1 MLYKTDKKN
10 KIGAV
15 EFKQF
20 TNELATMDRIAKL
33 MGDIDTMP
41 KNCRMQKKTINVT
54 PLYDLPV
61 FYPCND
67 GKYRYPCS
75 DGKWRTYDEIV
86 DEAAHAQHQG
96 MPALPVYAKQGQSP
110 VTRSIVARIRAAVA
124 KALRYGQRKREKGE
138 RE

>member
-1 MLYKTDKKN
+1 MKRDSYKNIFRAEDL
-10 KIGAV
+10 
-15 EFKQF
+15 EQF
-20 TNELATMDRIAKL
+20 RNELATMDRIAKL

-41 KNCRMQKKTINVT
+41 KNYRVQKKTINVT

-96 MPALPVYAKQGQSP
+96 TLALPQQAQQHAPRG
-110 VTRSIVARIRAAVA
+110 IVANIRAAVA
-124 KALRYGQRKREKGE
+124 RALGYGQRKKRGE
-138 RE
+138 REKEKE

>member
-1 MLYKTDKKN
+1 MKQDGYKNIFRAEDF
-10 KIGAV
+10 
-15 EFKQF
+15 EQF
-20 TNELATMDRIAKL
+20 VDELATMDRIAKL

-41 KNCRMQKKTINVT
+41 KNCRVQKKTISVT

-67 GKYRYPCS
+67 GQYRYPCS

-86 DEAAHAQHQG
+86 KEAAHAQCQG
-96 MPALPVYAKQGQSP
+96 MPALPIYARQGQPP
-110 VTRSIVARIRAAVA
+110 VTRSIVANIRTAVA
-124 KALRYGQRKREKGE
+124 KALGYGQRKREKGE

>member
-1 MLYKTDKKN
+1 MKQGDKY

-15 EFKQF
+15 EFEQF
-20 TNELATMDRIAKL
+20 TNGLAAMDRIAKL

-86 DEAAHAQHQG
+86 KEASHAQRQG
-96 MPALPVYAKQGQSP
+96 MPALPIYAKQSQPP
-110 VTRSIVARIRAAVA
+110 VTRSIVANIRAAVA
-124 KALRYGQRKREKGE
+124 KALGYGQRRKRGE

>member
-1 MLYKTDKKN
+1 MKQGDKN

-15 EFKQF
+15 EFEQF
-20 TNELATMDRIAKL
+20 ANGLAAMDRIAKL
-33 MGDIDTMP
+33 MGDVDAMQ
-41 KNCRMQKKTINVT
+41 KKCRVQKKTISVT
-54 PLYDLPV
+54 PLYDLPI

-96 MPALPVYAKQGQSP
+96 MPALPIYAKQGQPP

-124 KALRYGQRKREKGE
+124 KALGYGQRKREGKGNKG
-138 RE
+138 